1 MFWLMKRELMEKH
14 ELYPN
19 CDYRDIWGN
28 LTYFAQ
34 QNGYDFYI
42 CKNSYWNQKQ
52 RRNYGIDLE
61 YVSEWHIS
69 NKEHVID
76 IYDAE
81 QAWINDKP
89 FLFLTF
95 IFSFPNNS

>member
-1 MFWLMKRELMEKH
+1 M
-14 ELYPN
+14 
-19 CDYRDIWGN
+19 
-28 LTYFAQ
+28 
-34 QNGYDFYI
+34 
-42 CKNSYWNQKQ
+42 
-52 RRNYGIDLE
+52 DLE

-89 FLFLTF
+89 FLFHQTRGAYRPQSFLTEWLEKT
-95 IFSFPNNS
+95 NKYLNER

>member
-1 MFWLMKRELMEKH
+1 M
-14 ELYPN
+14 
-19 CDYRDIWGN
+19 
-28 LTYFAQ
+28 
-34 QNGYDFYI
+34 
-42 CKNSYWNQKQ
+42 
-52 RRNYGIDLE
+52 DLE

-89 FLFLTF
+89 FLFHQTRGAYRPKSFLTEWLEKT
-95 IFSFPNNS
+95 NEYLNE